1 MLDLRFTRAQM
12 PACFSSSVEA
22 GGMSK
27 TPARGKA
34 DCHVWATR
42 RPLRPFTDADP
53 PTRVEN
59 PLLGAR
65 RPRVYHCSTQLVLPA
80 CRPLA
85 SSSFTAGHGSH
96 QLQPRNDCALQ
107 EPHALMPSLR
117 PSSRSSWPAKTV
129 FPKATTKCH

>member
-1 MLDLRFTRAQM
+1 MLNLPFTRAQM

-65 RPRVYHCSTQLVLPA
+65 RPRVYHFSCVPPPFILAVYCRSRLTSTPAQKRLCSPGTKRANALTPTLLPLF
-80 CRPLA
+80 LA
-85 SSSFTAGHGSH
+85 GKDSFS
-96 QLQPRNDCALQ
+96 
-107 EPHALMPSLR
+107 
-117 PSSRSSWPAKTV
+117 
-129 FPKATTKCH
+129 

>member
-1 MLDLRFTRAQM
+1 MLNLPFTRAQM

-65 RPRVYHCSTQLVLPA
+65 GLAVTTAPR
-80 CRPLA
+80 
-85 SSSFTAGHGSH
+85 SSFFLRAAPFHPRRL
-96 QLQPRNDCALQ
+96 LQVMSLINSSPETTVLSRNQ
-107 EPHALMPSLR
+107 TR
-117 PSSRSSWPAKTV
+117 
-129 FPKATTKCH
+129 